1 MGCCT
6 SCFLYTTEYDYID
19 DVELQR
25 DLNALYVRRSMQADL
40 QAQYDRE
47 KADGVVFIP
56 AHTTA
61 TSYEFGVPVRDI
73 VRAYST
79 HSHHLEH
86 P

>member
-1 MGCCT
+1 
-6 SCFLYTTEYDYID
+6 
-19 DVELQR
+19 
-25 DLNALYVRRSMQADL
+25 MQAEL

-61 TSYEFGVPVRDI
+61 ISYEFGVPVRDI

-79 HSHHLEH
+79 HSRHPEH